1 MLKGVTYNPCFP
13 QTGTIDTDN
22 WERVEKIFK
31 RHIVQ
36 KKKITFPEMFSTW
49 NLIPL
54 GLSPFQSLQSAASDL
69 DPGSEETVGERP
81 LLICM
86 QQEKS
91 E

>member
-36 KKKITFPEMFSTW
+36 KKKS
-49 NLIPL
+49 LSLRCSQL
-54 GLSPFQSLQSAASDL
+54 G
-69 DPGSEETVGERP
+69 
-81 LLICM
+81 I
-86 QQEKS
+86 
-91 E
+91 

>member
-1 MLKGVTYNPCFP
+1 
-13 QTGTIDTDN
+13 
-22 WERVEKIFK
+22 
-31 RHIVQ
+31 
-36 KKKITFPEMFSTW
+36 MFSTW